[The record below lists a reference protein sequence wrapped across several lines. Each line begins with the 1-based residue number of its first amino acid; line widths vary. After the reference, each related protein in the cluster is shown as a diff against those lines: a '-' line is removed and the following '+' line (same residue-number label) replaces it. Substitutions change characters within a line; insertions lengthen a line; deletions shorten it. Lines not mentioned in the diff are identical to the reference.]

1 MSLEDFTREL
11 NGKPP
16 LNRNP
21 FDRMTVSDES
31 GCSYDREA
39 FVTPLHFGVGL
50 AFAGGLLLV
59 AWASGGDEWTAIT
72 DKVEQLWDFAVWLFG
87 G

>member
-11 NGKPP
+11 QGKPP
-16 LNRNP
+16 LNRHP
-21 FDRMTVSDES
+21 FERMAYSDED
-31 GCSYDREA
+31 GCSFDREA

-59 AWASGGDEWTAIT
+59 AWASGGAEWDAVTRKAQ
-72 DKVEQLWDFAVWLFG
+72 QLWDLAFQLF
-87 G
+87 